1 MGELEQAY
9 SEFCRSKLDYSYVA
23 GHPCSVDEIHP
34 SLLPHQ
40 RAIVQWAVEGGRRAI
55 FASFGLGKT
64 RMALETVRLTLAKSG
79 GRRGLIVC
87 PLGVR
92 QEFRHDA
99 AKIGVEVTFVRRT
112 EEIPTAG
119 SDRGRIYLTNY
130 ESVRDGRLD
139 PDLFDVVSLDEAAV
153 LRSFGSKT
161 YIEFLAMFDRCA
173 HRFVATA
180 TPSPNRYKE
189 LIHYAAFLGIMDTGS
204 ALTRFFQRDS
214 TQANN
219 LTLYPHKEREFYLWL
234 ASWAVF
240 VQMPSDL
247 GFPDDG
253 YVMPPIEV
261 VWHELPTDHL
271 ANVAVDRQSGQSMM
285 FRDGALG
292 VTGASAEKRTSLD
305 ARIAKMVEL
314 VEASPDDHFILWH
327 DLEDE
332 RRAIKRALPD
342 AVEVYG
348 ALDVDE
354 REDRIVAFSDGRS
367 RLLATKPVLSGS
379 GCNFQ
384 HHCHRAIYVGVGFK
398 FADFVQSLHR
408 IQRFGQTHPVRVDII
423 HTEAERSVKDVLLR
437 KWQQHKELTSTM
449 SQIIRDYGLAHI
461 RPEDIG
467 GLVDGVTRVSV
478 AGERWQMVNND
489 TVLEC
494 ARIASSSVDLIV
506 TSIPF
511 GNQYGY
517 VNSTADFGH
526 TDDNGHFWEQMDFL
540 TPNLLRILA
549 PGRMYCCH
557 VKDRIMFGNVTGEG
571 VPTVAPFHAEAI
583 MHGIRHGFQFMGMIT
598 VTTDVVRENNQT
610 YRLSWSEHAKDAT
623 KMGVGSPEYILLFR
637 KPQTDRSR
645 GYADTPVVHPKDE
658 YSIARWQVDAHAF
671 WPTSGNRLLSA
682 DEMLAMPTAA
692 RMKAFTEWSREEI
705 YDYRAH
711 VELGEALDA
720 AGGALSKEFM
730 MLAPAS
736 KHPAVWT
743 DINRMITLNS
753 EQRRRDVE
761 MHVCPLQI
769 EIVDRLIEQYSMPDE
784 LVFDPFAGIGTV
796 PSRAVALRRRGAGVE
811 LNETYY
817 RDAVGYCERAEAK
830 IATPTLFD
838 LLAPE
843 EEVAPW

>member
-1 MGELEQAY
+1 MMSDYAD
-9 SEFCRSKLDYSYVA
+9 FCRDKLDYSYVA
-23 GHPCSVDEIHP
+23 GFPCELDEIHA
-34 SLLPHQ
+34 SLMPHQ
-40 RAIVQWAVEGGRRAI
+40 RAIVRWAVEGGRRAI
-55 FASFGLGKT
+55 FAAFGLGKT

-79 GRRGLIVC
+79 GRRALIIC

-92 QEFRHDA
+92 QEFRLDGA
-99 AKIGVEVTFVRRT
+99 AIGIHVTFVRRT
-112 EEIPTAG
+112 EEIPTDG
-119 SDRGRIYLTNY
+119 SDHGLIYLTNY
-130 ESVRDGRLD
+130 ESIRDGRLD

-161 YIEFLAMFDRCA
+161 YIEFLSMFGRTP
-173 HRFVATA
+173 HKFVATA

-189 LIHYAAFLGIMDTGS
+189 LIHYAGFLGIMDTGS

-219 LTLYPHKEREFYLWL
+219 LTIYPHKEREFHLWL

-253 YVMPPIEV
+253 YVMPPIEI
-261 VWHELPTDHL
+261 VWHELPTNHL
-271 ANVAVDRQSGQSMM
+271 ANIAVDKMTNQSMM

-292 VTGASAEKRTSLD
+292 VTGASAEKRTSLP
-305 ARIAKMVEL
+305 ARIERMAEIVA
-314 VEASPDDHFILWH
+314 ASPDDHFVLWH

-332 RRAIKRALPD
+332 RHAIKRALPD
-342 AVEVYG
+342 AVEIYG
-348 ALDVDE
+348 ALDIDE
-354 REDRIVAFSDGRS
+354 REERIIAFSEGRA
-367 RLLATKPVLSGS
+367 RLLATKPILSGS

-384 HHCHRAIYVGVGFK
+384 KHCHRAIYVGVGFK
-398 FADFVQSLHR
+398 FADFIQSLHR
-408 IQRFGQTHPVRVDII
+408 IQRFGQTVPVRVDII
-423 HTEAERSVKDVLLR
+423 YTEAERSVKATLLR
-437 KWQQHKELTSTM
+437 KWEQHKELTSAM

-467 GLVDGVTRVSV
+467 GLTDGIERVTVS
-478 AGERWQMVNND
+478 GESWSMVNND

-494 ARIASSSVDLIV
+494 ATIAGNSVDLIV

-526 TDDNGHFWEQMDFL
+526 TDDNGHFWEQMDYL
-540 TPNLLRILA
+540 TPNLRRILA
-549 PGRMYCCH
+549 PGRIYACH
-557 VKDRIMFGNVTGEG
+557 VKDRILFGNVTGEG
-571 VPTVAPFHAEAI
+571 APTVAPFHAEAI
-583 MHGIRHGFQFMGMIT
+583 MHGIKHGFNFMGMIT
-598 VTTDVVRENNQT
+598 VVTDVVRENNQT

-623 KMGVGSPEYILLFR
+623 KMGVGCPEYVLLFR
-637 KPQTDRSR
+637 KPQTDKSR

-671 WPTSGNRLLSA
+671 WACSGDRLLSV
-682 DEMLAMPTAA
+682 DEMTAMPTAA
-692 RMKAFTEWSREEI
+692 RMRAFQEWTRTEV

-720 AGGALSKEFM
+720 NGGALSKEFM

-769 EIVDRLIEQYSMPDE
+769 EIVDRLIEQYSMKGE
-784 LVFDPFAGIGTV
+784 LVLDPFAGIGTV
-796 PSRAVALRRRGAGVE
+796 PSRAIALGRRGAGVE
-811 LNETYY
+811 LNEQYY
-817 RDAVGYCERAEAK
+817 RDAIGYCERAEAK
-830 IATPTLFD
+830 ASVPSLFD
-838 LLAPE
+838 LLDTPA
-843 EEVAPW
+843 

>member
-1 MGELEQAY
+1 V
-9 SEFCRSKLDYSYVA
+9 R
-23 GHPCSVDEIHP
+23 
-34 SLLPHQ
+34 
-40 RAIVQWAVEGGRRAI
+40 WAVEGGRRAI
-55 FASFGLGKT
+55 FAAFGLGKT

-79 GRRGLIVC
+79 GRRALIIC

-92 QEFRHDA
+92 QEFRLDGA
-99 AKIGVEVTFVRRT
+99 AIGIHVTFVRRT
-112 EEIPTAG
+112 EEIPTDG
-119 SDRGRIYLTNY
+119 SDHGLIYLTNY
-130 ESVRDGRLD
+130 ESIRDGRLD

-161 YIEFLAMFDRCA
+161 YIEFLSMFGRTP
-173 HRFVATA
+173 HKFVATA

-189 LIHYAAFLGIMDTGS
+189 LIHYAGFLGIMDTGS

-219 LTLYPHKEREFYLWL
+219 LTIYPHKEREFHLWL

-253 YVMPPIEV
+253 YVMPPIEI
-261 VWHELPTDHL
+261 VWHELPTNHL
-271 ANVAVDRQSGQSMM
+271 ANIAVDKMTNQSMM

-292 VTGASAEKRTSLD
+292 VTGASAEKRTSLP
-305 ARIAKMVEL
+305 ARIERMAEIVA
-314 VEASPDDHFILWH
+314 ASPDDHFVLWH

-332 RRAIKRALPD
+332 RHAIKRALPD
-342 AVEVYG
+342 AVEIYG
-348 ALDVDE
+348 ALDIDE
-354 REDRIVAFSDGRS
+354 REERIIAFSEGRA
-367 RLLATKPVLSGS
+367 RLLATKPILSGS

-384 HHCHRAIYVGVGFK
+384 KHCHRAIYVGVGFK
-398 FADFVQSLHR
+398 FADFIQSLHR
-408 IQRFGQTHPVRVDII
+408 IQRFGQTVPVRVDII
-423 HTEAERSVKDVLLR
+423 YTEAERSVKATLLR
-437 KWQQHKELTSTM
+437 KWEQHKELTSAM

-467 GLVDGVTRVSV
+467 GLTDGIERVTVS
-478 AGERWQMVNND
+478 GESWSMVNND

-494 ARIASSSVDLIV
+494 ATIAGNSVDLIV

-526 TDDNGHFWEQMDFL
+526 TDDNGHFWEQMDYL
-540 TPNLLRILA
+540 TPNLRRILA
-549 PGRMYCCH
+549 PGRIYACH
-557 VKDRIMFGNVTGEG
+557 VKDRILFGNVTGEG
-571 VPTVAPFHAEAI
+571 APTVAPFHAEAI
-583 MHGIRHGFQFMGMIT
+583 MHGIKHGFNFMGMIT
-598 VTTDVVRENNQT
+598 VVTDVVRENNQT

-623 KMGVGSPEYILLFR
+623 KMGVGCPEYVLLFR
-637 KPQTDRSR
+637 KPQTDKSR

-671 WPTSGNRLLSA
+671 WACSGDRLLSV
-682 DEMLAMPTAA
+682 DEMTAMPTAA
-692 RMKAFTEWSREEI
+692 RMRAFQEWTRTEV

-720 AGGALSKEFM
+720 NGGALSKEFM

-769 EIVDRLIEQYSMPDE
+769 EIVDRLIEQYSMKGE
-784 LVFDPFAGIGTV
+784 LVLDPFAGIGTV
-796 PSRAVALRRRGAGVE
+796 PSRAIALGRRGAGVE
-811 LNETYY
+811 LNEQYY
-817 RDAVGYCERAEAK
+817 RDAIGYCERAEAK
-830 IATPTLFD
+830 ASVPSLFD
-838 LLAPE
+838 LLDTPA
-843 EEVAPW
+843 